1 MVDDTNDRDDGGA
14 SSSLREAVRV
24 RFALGRAAWPQLAIQ
39 FDTFQRYF
47 ARHTAAEAPP
57 AEAHAADMYFACAC
71 AHGIDEAL
79 AIFERTLAKDMERA
93 VASIDSSRAFVEE
106 TLQVTRERLFVHKNG
121 HPGKIAD
128 YAGRASL
135 RTWLCAVAVRSAIS
149 LRRGKAER
157 AHKPF
162 AVNDDRRL
170 IERGPELEYLRRR
183 YKDAFEDAV
192 RAALAR
198 LPSKQRML
206 LRLNVLD
213 RMSVDKLATAY
224 GVGRSTAARWLA
236 NARRT
241 LLEQTRRELCAK
253 LRLTSSEFDSLGQ
266 DIRSQLEVSARS
278 LLADSARHSQ

>member
-1 MVDDTNDRDDGGA
+1 MVQDTRDSGGA
-14 SSSLREAVRV
+14 PSALCDALRL
-24 RFALGRAAWPQLAIQ
+24 RFALGRAAWPHVALEFGA
-39 FDTFQRYF
+39 FRRYC

-57 AEAHAADMYFACAC
+57 AVPRAADMYLACAC
-71 AHGIDEAL
+71 ACGIDEAL

-121 HPGKIAD
+121 HPGRIAD

-135 RTWLCAVAVRSAIS
+135 RTWLRAVAVRSAIS
-149 LRRGKAER
+149 LRRSKAER

-162 AVNDDRRL
+162 AANDDRRL
-170 IERGPELEYLRRR
+170 VERGPELEYLRRR

-192 RAALAR
+192 RAAFAR

-206 LRLNVLD
+206 LRLNVVD

-224 GVGRSTAARWLA
+224 RVGRSTAARWLA
-236 NARRT
+236 SARRT
-241 LLEQTRRELCAK
+241 LVEQTRGELCAK
-253 LRLTSSEFDSLGQ
+253 LGLGSSEFDSLAR
-266 DIRSQLEVSARS
+266 DIRSQLEVT
-278 LLADSARHSQ
+278 LADSVRDG